1 MQTADKCVG
10 RGREGGRRWLAASL
24 LVNWKPCRRARNLPE
39 IPIDR
44 GILQQGRRRRGGGR
58 RPDAPIDDC
67 HLLHCRRPEPVVA
80 KNRESE
86 ITAICT
92 QESNGGRTRGEACWE
107 MDTGGRERERA
118 PPGKINANDWWA
130 LPHTGWYTLQCTCQC
145 SDMQRTHYV
154 MIQQAEEHRLAD
166 TSRPFGLPHTKRT
179 EPVDDGCCSSSE
191 DDWHPIKTL

>member
-44 GILQQGRRRRGGGR
+44 GILQRGRRGGGGQASR
-58 RPDAPIDDC
+58 CPDRWLPSFTLQEARARGGQEPWERNYSY
-67 HLLHCRRPEPVVA
+67 LHA
-80 KNRESE
+80 RE
-86 ITAICT
+86 
-92 QESNGGRTRGEACWE
+92 QWGEACWE

-166 TSRPFGLPHTKRT
+166 TSRSFGLPHTKRT